1 MTALFFCYGLIM
13 GTLIGFFISEYF
25 NYRMEQRERRKELQ
39 KILDKANEIK
49 YTIIARNE
57 RRQKNEGRIFR
68 R

>member
-1 MTALFFCYGLIM
+1 MNALFYCYGLLLGI
-13 GTLIGFFISEYF
+13 LVGFFISEYI

-57 RRQKNEGRIFR
+57 RRQKNESRIFR